1 MFSTELANKIE
12 TVETSGRIPAGINED
27 VVISEVKVETSK
39 NGNVYIAFTFEKD
52 GATASQTEWEPRK
65 WPDMDDAKFQEVCTK
80 QVKHTL
86 QILECYYPKEALA
99 FSGETFK
106 EFANWVKALMNK
118 ADLSKKLRVK
128 FVYKD
133 NGYIELPKYCMYTF
147 IEPMTVPKEESKI
160 AELSIDQFTKPIV
173 ADKEETV
180 VNPLTVSTDVK
191 VDDLPF

>member
-12 TVETSGRIPAGINED
+12 TVEASGRIPAGIIED
-27 VVISEVKVETSK
+27 VVISEVRVETSK
-39 NGNVYIAFTFEKD
+39 NGNVYIAFTFDKD

-65 WPDMDDAKFQEVCTK
+65 LSDMEVSRYLNSSIN

-86 QILECYYPKEALA
+86 QILECYYPKEVLN
-99 FSGETFK
+99 FKGETFK
-106 EFANWVKALMNK
+106 EFANWVKALMDK

-147 IEPMTVPKEESKI
+147 IEPMTVSKEESKI

-173 ADKEETV
+173 ADKEV
-180 VNPLTVSTDVK
+180 PVINPLDTTTETK
-191 VDDLPF
+191 IDDLPF

>member
-12 TVETSGRIPAGINED
+12 TVEASGRIPAGIIED
-27 VVISEVKVETSK
+27 VVISEVRVETSK
-39 NGNVYIAFTFEKD
+39 NGNVYIAFTFDKD

-65 WPDMDDAKFQEVCTK
+65 WPDMDEDACTK

-86 QILECYYPKEALA
+86 QILECYYPKEVLN
-99 FSGETFK
+99 FKGETFK
-106 EFANWVKALMNK
+106 EFANWVKALMDK

-147 IEPMTVPKEESKI
+147 IEPMTVSKEESKI

-173 ADKEETV
+173 ADKEV
-180 VNPLTVSTDVK
+180 PVINPLDTTTETK
-191 VDDLPF
+191 IDDLPF

>member
-12 TVETSGRIPAGINED
+12 TVEASGRISAGIIED
-27 VVISEVKVETSK
+27 VVISEVRVETSK
-39 NGNVYIAFTFEKD
+39 NGNVYIAFTFDKD

-65 WPDMDDAKFQEVCTK
+65 WPDMDESRFQDACTK

-86 QILECYYPKEALA
+86 QILECYYPKEVLN
-99 FSGETFK
+99 FKGETFK
-106 EFANWVKALMNK
+106 EFANWVKALMDK

-173 ADKEETV
+173 ADKEV
-180 VNPLTVSTDVK
+180 PVINPLDTTTETK
-191 VDDLPF
+191 IDDLPF

>member
-12 TVETSGRIPAGINED
+12 TVEASGRIPAGIIED
-27 VVISEVKVETSK
+27 VVISEVRVETSK
-39 NGNVYIAFTFEKD
+39 NGNVYIAFTFDKD

-65 WPDMDDAKFQEVCTK
+65 WPDMDESRFQDACTK

-86 QILECYYPKEALA
+86 QILECYYPKEVLN
-99 FSGETFK
+99 FKGETFK
-106 EFANWVKALMNK
+106 EFANWVKALMDK

-147 IEPMTVPKEESKI
+147 IEPMTVSKEESKI

-173 ADKEETV
+173 ADKEV
-180 VNPLTVSTDVK
+180 PVINPLDTTTETK
-191 VDDLPF
+191 IDDLPF

>member
-12 TVETSGRIPAGINED
+12 TVEASGRIPAGIIED
-27 VVISEVKVETSK
+27 VVISEVRVETSK
-39 NGNVYIAFTFEKD
+39 NGNVYIAFTFDKD

-65 WPDMDDAKFQEVCTK
+65 WPDMDESRFQDACTK

-86 QILECYYPKEALA
+86 QILECYYPKEVLN
-99 FSGETFK
+99 FKGETFK
-106 EFANWVKALMNK
+106 EFANWVKALMDK

-147 IEPMTVPKEESKI
+147 IEPMTVSKEDSKI

-173 ADKEETV
+173 ADKEV
-180 VNPLTVSTDVK
+180 PVINPLDTTTETK
-191 VDDLPF
+191 IDDLPF